1 MTLRLRFILPVALF
15 AVVAVVL
22 AVGLNL
28 DPRKL
33 PSTMIDKPAPE
44 FDLPAV
50 RGRPRGLASTDLV
63 GEVQLV
69 NFFASW
75 CGACRAEHPLLNR
88 LTEEGIV
95 AAE

>member
-1 MTLRLRFILPVALF
+1 MTLRLRFILPVVLF
-15 AVVAVVL
+15 AVVAAAL

-33 PSTMIDKPAPE
+33 PSTMIDKPSPE
-44 FDLPAV
+44 FDLPPV
-50 RGRPRGLASTDLV
+50 KGRPRGLASTDLV

-75 CGACRAEHPLLNR
+75 CVACRVGRA
-88 LTEEGIV
+88 GVGWV
-95 AAE
+95 A